1 MEKKLMANR
10 DYFVED
16 ENYGVDEK
24 KRVGRPKNSDSLFGL
39 DGSFRQ
45 LVID

>member
-1 MEKKLMANR
+1 MEKQLVDNQ
-10 DYFVED
+10 DFFVED

-24 KRVGRPKNSDSLFGL
+24 KRDGKPQNSENLFGL

-45 LVID
+45 LVFD